1 MMHIGSVTHW
11 RIACVGEIDVIDDN
25 EKSRQDRSCMPQEV
39 RRKMLRLTCPPCG
52 EVFTAENEDTLVAM
66 AVEHA
71 RKLHDINL
79 LEQYE
84 PDEFRE
90 LVRRENDTYWS
101 RIAHLIPDG
110 RVKTVLDEKLCHRE
124 REIVSY
130 VVHGF
135 PNREIADR
143 LCISERTVS
152 THLVNIYEKL
162 NVHSRAELAAIVRA
176 ADRII
181 EAAVRGNR
189 KQEYGPFVHA
199 NGPTSQ

>member
-1 MMHIGSVTHW
+1 MMYIGPSPAGALRASENIGVSGH
-11 RIACVGEIDVIDDN
+11 N
-25 EKSRQDRSCMPQEV
+25 EKSRQNSSCTPQDV
-39 RRKMLRLTCPPCG
+39 QKKTLRLTCPPCG
-52 EVFTAENEDTLVAM
+52 EVFTAENEDMLVAM

-84 PDEFRE
+84 TDAFRA
-90 LVRRENDTYWS
+90 LVRRENDTYWA

-110 RVKTVLDEKLCHRE
+110 QVKTVLDEKLCDRE

-143 LCISERTVS
+143 LCISQRTVS

-162 NVHSRAELAAIVRA
+162 NVHSRAELAALVRA

-181 EAAVRGNR
+181 EAAVRGDS

-199 NGPTSQ
+199 NRLKSR